1 MKPVE
6 SKRPGDQESF
16 SRVGVLVLLI
26 CWATVVADGYD
37 VVVFGAVVPSLLAE
51 PGWGLTPAGA
61 GLIGSLALTG
71 MFIGSLVV
79 GNLTD
84 RYGRR
89 RMLIVCV
96 IWFSSLTALCAFA
109 PGPEVFGLLRLLA
122 GLGLGG
128 VLPTASA
135 LVGEYSPKRK
145 RNFVYAVM
153 YSGFPIGGIL
163 AALVGLVLIPAWGWR
178 SMFLVGLIPLLV
190 IVPIAVRWLPESMGF
205 LLGSGRVKE
214 AQAIADS
221 HGVAL
226 PNAAPPPAAGTRTG
240 KQPGSVGQIFSTRF
254 RLTTICFCVASF
266 FCLFMIYGLNTWLP
280 QIMRQSGYSLGS
292 ALSFLLVFNIGA
304 VVGTVLI
311 STLADR
317 IGSRQI
323 LLCTFLLASVSVAL
337 LTISLPTVALYVL
350 VACGGIGV
358 IATQSFILAF
368 VSKVYPVTI
377 SATALGWS
385 LGIGRLGSVAAPPV
399 LGLIVGSALAIQWNF
414 WAIAIPGLLGAI
426 TIALIPR
433 NIAPPENNA
442 VIEIPAIRQ
451 HENRSAS

>member
-1 MKPVE
+1 MAMKTVA
-6 SKRPGDQESF
+6 SKRRESPESF
-16 SRVGVLVLLI
+16 SRLGILVLVI

-51 PGWGLTPAGA
+51 PGWGLTPAGV
-61 GLIGSLALTG
+61 GVIGSLALTG

-89 RMLIVCV
+89 RMLIACV
-96 IWFSSLTALCAFA
+96 IWFSVLTGLCAFA
-109 PGPEVFGLLRLLA
+109 PGPEAFGVLRFLS
-122 GLGLGG
+122 GVGLGG

-135 LVGEYSPKRK
+135 LVGEYSPKGK

-178 SMFLVGLIPLLV
+178 SMFLVGLIPLLI
-190 IVPIAVRWLPESMGF
+190 IVPVAVRWLPESIGF
-205 LLGSGRVKE
+205 LLARGRRDQ

-221 HGVAL
+221 HGISL
-226 PNAAPPPAAGTRTG
+226 PNVASTTATKARPV
-240 KQPGSVGQIFSTRF
+240 KQRGSVGQIFSARY

-266 FCLFMIYGLNTWLP
+266 LCLFMIYGLNTWLP

-304 VVGTVLI
+304 VVGTILI

-323 LLCTFLLASVSVAL
+323 LLGTFILASVSVAL

-350 VACGGIGV
+350 VACGGVGV

-368 VSKVYPVTI
+368 VSKVYPVAI

-414 WAIAIPGLLGAI
+414 WAIAIPGLLGAVA
-426 TIALIPR
+426 IALIPR
-433 NIAPPENNA
+433 GQSATDD
-442 VIEIPAIRQ
+442 IEANLVARQ
-451 HENRSAS
+451 REESAS